1 MKKHV
6 NLIKEMSDF
15 IGSRSELTKTESK
28 KLITEFFENFK
39 ETMKD
44 EGITCNFGN
53 LFSVKTIK
61 KAATKKYDV
70 WSSKVKD
77 IPARKAL
84 KFSVFKNVKDLLK
97 K

>member
-39 ETMKD
+39 DSLPPAGESAANIAHAGESCSPTAGPNQLVAASPM
-44 EGITCNFGN
+44 T
-53 LFSVKTIK
+53 TH
-61 KAATKKYDV
+61 ATK
-70 WSSKVKD
+70 
-77 IPARKAL
+77 AKA
-84 KFSVFKNVKDLLK
+84 VIATA
-97 K
+97 